1 MDNPCYKC
9 EKRDAWC
16 HAGCAAY
23 DKFFAERAEARR
35 QKLLASNA
43 LHDTVR
49 VSARRFQRVYKNKEE
64 NRS

>member
-16 HAGCAAY
+16 HAGCVAY

-64 NRS
+64 DRS